1 MASCTIQKR
10 MFLPG
15 YHVEYKKNN
24 PKFANETVTII
35 DNSAQKN
42 HLKNENVNL
51 FTKNIKNNAITPDS
65 KDTFR
70 LIENINI
77 VPINNLFNLNQKEKI
92 TISKNKVLNKS
103 ISFSDKK
110 IVNSNKKNK
119 RISKPN
125 NDSNSATRG
134 LGWVI
139 FLIGLGIAIFIS
151 LLVGLILMFLGLLFI
166 IAGGNKKNN
175 SVKEK
180 SKPDQYIEVVYLKN
194 GSIIRGI
201 IIEQTPNVQIKIQ
214 TKDGSVFVY
223 KMDEV
228 EKITKELE
236 K

>member
-1 MASCTIQKR
+1 
-10 MFLPG
+10 
-15 YHVEYKKNN
+15 
-24 PKFANETVTII
+24 
-35 DNSAQKN
+35 
-42 HLKNENVNL
+42 
-51 FTKNIKNNAITPDS
+51 
-65 KDTFR
+65 
-70 LIENINI
+70 
-77 VPINNLFNLNQKEKI
+77 
-92 TISKNKVLNKS
+92 
-103 ISFSDKK
+103 
-110 IVNSNKKNK
+110 
-119 RISKPN
+119 
-125 NDSNSATRG
+125 
-134 LGWVI
+134 
-139 FLIGLGIAIFIS
+139 
-151 LLVGLILMFLGLLFI
+151 MFLGLLFI